1 MQSRGTTANDFMRF
15 PVPSVEQILIESRC
29 QYCGDRIVS
38 SVFEGL
44 EEMEAEHRIKC
55 SNSGRKRW
63 ETSSFD
69 RSDKFPRT
77 PTMISLPY
85 SLASSV

>member
-1 MQSRGTTANDFMRF
+1 MQSRGTTANDFVRF

-55 SNSGRKRW
+55 SGLPEKMG
-63 ETSSFD
+63 TSSFEQ
-69 RSDKFPRT
+69 SDEFLRT
-77 PTMISLPY
+77 HTMISLPCDQRPLL
-85 SLASSV
+85 S